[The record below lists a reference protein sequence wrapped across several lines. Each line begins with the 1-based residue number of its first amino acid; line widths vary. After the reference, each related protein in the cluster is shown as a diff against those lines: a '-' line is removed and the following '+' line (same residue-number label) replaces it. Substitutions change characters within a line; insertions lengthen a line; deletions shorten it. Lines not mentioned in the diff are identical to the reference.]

1 MYTYALRQN
10 FPNPFN
16 PSTEILFDLPEDAM
30 VLLVV
35 YDVLGREVARL
46 VQEELPAGTHRV
58 RFDAG
63 NLPSG
68 VYFYRIQAGDFHN
81 THRMTFLK

>member
-1 MYTYALRQN
+1 MRGSRQKN
-10 FPNPFN
+10 NWIICPCSSF
-16 PSTEILFDLPEDAM
+16 
-30 VLLVV
+30 VV

-46 VQEELPAGTHRV
+46 VQEELPAGTHRA

-68 VYFYRIQAGDFHN
+68 VYLCRIQAGDFHS
-81 THRMTFLK
+81 TQRMTLLK

>member
-1 MYTYALRQN
+1 
-10 FPNPFN
+10 
-16 PSTEILFDLPEDAM
+16 M
-30 VLLVV
+30 VSLVV
-35 YDVLGREVARL
+35 YDVLAERW
-46 VQEELPAGTHRV
+46 PASCRKNCAPERTAP

-68 VYFYRIQAGDFHN
+68 VYFYRIQAGDFHS